1 MGFEVTRV
9 YKEHFPALRL
19 IGKRYTNADRVNG
32 LFSSKW
38 GEWDQNDWYAEL
50 QKLGPSDAVDN
61 GVLGLMTCRSDHQ
74 ETGRDEFTY
83 WIGWLFPAGTAVPDG
98 FDHLDL
104 PESDVG
110 MTWVLGDDRTGEIYG
125 HDPHT
130 ASYHKL
136 TEQGWNRL
144 RENAGGEKTLVF
156 FERYN
161 GQRYTT
167 RDEQGKV
174 TLDYGFYI
182 E

>member
-1 MGFEVTRV
+1 MGFEITRA

-19 IGKRYTNADRVNG
+19 IGKWYTNADRDAGGGYGDKWHAWHQNG
-32 LFSSKW
+32 WL
-38 GEWDQNDWYAEL
+38 AEME
-50 QKLGPSDAVDN
+50 KLGPSDQVDN
-61 GVLGLMTCRSDHQ
+61 GPLGLMTIRSDDHS
-74 ETGRDEFTY
+74 DFAY
-83 WIGWLFPAGTAVPDG
+83 WIGLLFPAGTAVPDG
-98 FDHLDL
+98 FDHFDL

-136 TEQGWNRL
+136 AEQGWNRL

-161 GQRYTT
+161 NPRFHT
-167 RDEQGKV
+167 RDAEGKV